1 MQITL
6 NGEPREV
13 PDGCTVAELL
23 QLLELP
29 PTRAAVE
36 VDRQLVRRAEHATCV
51 IRPGAQVEVVTL
63 VGGG

>member
-6 NGEPREV
+6 NGEQREV
-13 PDGCTVAELL
+13 PDGCTVAQLL

-29 PTRAAVE
+29 ATRAAVE
-36 VDRQLVRRAEHATCV
+36 VDRKLVRRAEHAAFV
-51 IRPGAQVEVVTL
+51 IPPGAQVEVVTL